1 MYLQNETDI
10 LTIGIT
16 DVMAKYYSI
25 NQFIN

>member
-10 LTIGIT
+10 LTIEIT
-16 DVMAKYYSI
+16 EIIEQYYSI